1 MKKFF
6 IAKYLIIAALF
17 VAISALTGCRS
28 DFDFDYAHGD
38 ITDEDIA
45 YNDHFAELVG
55 DIDPSHN
62 WSTAVQ
68 SGIRVSVDMPGT
80 HLLRIYTADP
90 LMGTAFLLAK
100 YENVEGGETTELTF
114 DVPASLQSFCAV
126 LDSAE
131 QRISK
136 MVELD
141 GTGSASFI
149 IGEEDRVGTTRA
161 TRAAPR
167 RDYSGCYTF
176 HSDNDAVYK
185 SSCPEN
191 ITSISDYYQTINSSK
206 LFKVETTTSEVNCY
220 GGNCDVYFP
229 EGTYTIS
236 SWYIGQNTNVYLL
249 PGANVT
255 FTMDAGLN
263 NNQANVVWSVAEGA
277 TMTVTNNISYGFKL
291 YNRGTITCKD
301 FEIYSPGSVYNAGT
315 ITTGLTKVANY
326 NTEFVNAGTLTCSG
340 VNVEGSGK
348 FQNIGN
354 VRVSGNTVVN
364 SNNCTWRNEGSY
376 TTNNYTYNA
385 GSTDVI
391 NTCKLKVNNL
401 FEILLGD
408 TDRNCFEISSNGSVE
423 TKDFKMGIGYLLM
436 GSKSV
441 LKVTGEAIMN
451 ITKAHYGI
459 YGIGDEYA
467 VLEASEVKKIADNQ
481 GFCATYGGKLYV
493 ATQKHFAQGKS
504 GDYPYY
510 AIEGEAKMQKNASI
524 SIASSDCSAGYNGGS
539 DYSAPEFVGGT
550 GNTESNSNTNTSTSE
565 TVDTPMHWIIACED
579 LPSASSDFDY
589 NDVVYAVYHAA
600 GTKTYQIK
608 PLAAG
613 GTLRAEILYRESA
626 DDYWNTASV
635 TVNGNELSEVH
646 QWISKN
652 PDAPHNVMLNTSKN
666 INVKSVVESIPVCTI
681 EFGTEVSMSD
691 FATHFAVRVYQDNS
705 SDENIITH
713 SVVAN
718 IPGSAQ
724 APRLFCINSDVPA
737 WQWMEERKPLYSIY
751 TDFASWASNASSH
764 NNWYRVVLDSE
775 RSAHTIEWIVL
786 QEPETDNTTT
796 NSGSN
801 NQQPAEGSGNTN
813 QNNNAGIVQENV
825 TTTNYVLYVN
835 GAAIESNRIEV
846 DPNGTFKINVMEVSY
861 NNNTTAFNDVT
872 YNFDFIY
879 EQSGL
884 LTLSYDTFTAHNS
897 RVAQNEQNVFGLVG
911 GCPTEITGSTVQEG
925 QFDIVCR
932 IEKPYVGTTDKTVQ
946 IYAKKKTDDTRTQN
960 TICVTIK
967 GEAAGDNEIVRAH
980 SFASWFTG
988 KVNGQSV
995 YLNLQNSVSN
1005 GIYSTSYRFE
1015 PTTVGTITAKNY
1027 ETGEEFTLNV
1037 NVANYRTG
1045 TETLCSA
1052 IQCSSDWAAQV
1063 VHAQGTFPWYNV
1075 KPGSVITVKYTHH
1088 DNGNN
1093 HNCSIRLADGYNNGF
1108 HSFGNNDSTDESGNY
1123 VHTYILTQS
1132 DIDKLSIS
1140 GFAVMGSWFKISSIT
1155 LTNI

>member
-1 MKKFF
+1 MKKLF

-68 SGIRVSVDMPGT
+68 SGIRVSVDMLGT

-161 TRAAPR
+161 TRATPR

-236 SWYIGQNTNVYLL
+236 SWYTGQNTNVYLL

-255 FTMDAGLN
+255 FTMDTGLN
-263 NNQANVVWSVAEGA
+263 NSQQNVVMSVADGA
-277 TMTVTNNISYGFKL
+277 TMTVTNNISIGIKL
-291 YNRGTITCKD
+291 YNRGTITCKG

-315 ITTGLTKVANY
+315 ITTGLTKVANN

-340 VNVEGSGK
+340 VNVEGTGK

-467 VLEASEVKKIADNQ
+467 VLEASEVKKIAENQ
-481 GFCATYGGKLYV
+481 GYCTTYGGKLYV
-493 ATQKHFAQGKS
+493 ATLSHFAQGLS
-504 GDYPYY
+504 GQYPYY
-510 AIEGEAKMQKNASI
+510 AIEGEAQLLETAPITIPATS
-524 SIASSDCSAGYNGGS
+524 CSVGYNVSGKGNA
-539 DYSAPEFVGGT
+539 DEDPDQAPDP
-550 GNTESNSNTNTSTSE
+550 
-565 TVDTPMHWIIACED
+565 VDPVEPADVPMQWIIACED

-589 NDVVYAVYHAA
+589 NDIVYAVYHAA

-613 GTLRAEILYRESA
+613 GTLRSEILYRESENGN
-626 DDYWNTASV
+626 WNAASV

-652 PDAPHNVMLNTSKN
+652 PDAPHNVMLNTSKSVD
-666 INVKSVVESIPVCTI
+666 VKCIVESIPVCSV

-691 FATHFAVRVYQDNS
+691 FVTHFAVRVYQDNS
-705 SDENIITH
+705 NDENIITH
-713 SVVAN
+713 SVVTN

-751 TDFASWASNASSH
+751 TDFANWAGNSSSYH
-764 NNWYRVVLDSE
+764 NWYSMVLDSE
-775 RSAHTIEWIVL
+775 KSAHTIEWVVL
-786 QEPETDNTTT
+786 KE
-796 NSGSN
+796 
-801 NQQPAEGSGNTN
+801 
-813 QNNNAGIVQENV
+813 
-825 TTTNYVLYVN
+825 
-835 GAAIESNRIEV
+835 
-846 DPNGTFKINVMEVSY
+846 
-861 NNNTTAFNDVT
+861 
-872 YNFDFIY
+872 
-879 EQSGL
+879 
-884 LTLSYDTFTAHNS
+884 
-897 RVAQNEQNVFGLVG
+897 
-911 GCPTEITGSTVQEG
+911 
-925 QFDIVCR
+925 
-932 IEKPYVGTTDKTVQ
+932 
-946 IYAKKKTDDTRTQN
+946 
-960 TICVTIK
+960 
-967 GEAAGDNEIVRAH
+967 
-980 SFASWFTG
+980 
-988 KVNGQSV
+988 
-995 YLNLQNSVSN
+995 
-1005 GIYSTSYRFE
+1005 
-1015 PTTVGTITAKNY
+1015 
-1027 ETGEEFTLNV
+1027 
-1037 NVANYRTG
+1037 
-1045 TETLCSA
+1045 
-1052 IQCSSDWAAQV
+1052 
-1063 VHAQGTFPWYNV
+1063 
-1075 KPGSVITVKYTHH
+1075 
-1088 DNGNN
+1088 
-1093 HNCSIRLADGYNNGF
+1093 
-1108 HSFGNNDSTDESGNY
+1108 
-1123 VHTYILTQS
+1123 
-1132 DIDKLSIS
+1132 
-1140 GFAVMGSWFKISSIT
+1140 
-1155 LTNI
+1155 